1 MNTYYTN
8 VELIGNF
15 ILERYLVDGVEH
27 RRKVPFEP
35 SLFHH
40 SQEPSAYKD
49 IYNRSV
55 REKFFD
61 SISDARK
68 WKKDMQDFGKEV
80 MGMDDFI
87 LQYLYKQYT
96 PEINFDISEID
107 IANVDI
113 EVVSKDGFPEPSI
126 CKWEI
131 DAITH
136 YSSKQKK
143 YFVFSTRMWSK
154 SKSILPQHILDNL
167 EYNWYASEKEMMI
180 GYINFWR
187 QNTPNILTG
196 WNIER
201 FDLPYIVNRIRKLWG
216 DKAPDKLSP
225 WGKIEEKTVYDMG
238 GREETVYKIVGVN
251 LIDYLELY
259 KKFTFVTRPSYK
271 LGYIGEVELKDTK
284 LEFDGPLWQLA
295 EQDPQ
300 TYVDYNIKDVDLIVR
315 LDERLNLMLLVLS
328 VSYYARVNYNNVF
341 SPLKTWDGIIHY
353 SLMQNNT
360 VVPENKKHSKE
371 DYGGAFVKDPI
382 MGYHRWLTSFDLTS
396 LYPKLIG
403 QYNISPETLMDYFT
417 PPDLE
422 EFIEK
427 RHTWNNLGY
436 SCTPNGM
443 MYTKT
448 KLGVIPTEIDKVF
461 NQRKF
466 HKNTSFGYNF
476 LHAKAGLVSHGA
488 NSGSSERVDMSELV
502 KVKKD
507 DMEDYLKQFSIEQLT
522 QIINEAP
529 KLEKIHDVQQHA
541 RKVLINSL
549 YGALGNE
556 FFRYYDIRNAEAVT
570 SSGRLSIRWI
580 ERKLN
585 EYFNKLLVTSD
596 VDYVVYIDTDSVYLK
611 LGALVDRVC
620 EMKGI
625 KESDWTKLQW
635 VDFIDKFAKEK
646 VEPFISNSY
655 QELADYMNA
664 YQQNMFMD
672 REAIADT
679 GFWTAKKRYCL
690 NVWDNEGKR
699 LYNDAGDLIPKLKIM
714 GLETQRSSTPP
725 FVAKSL
731 KESIRLIL
739 QTDEQT
745 LQDHVAKVNAEYRS
759 RPYQDISSV
768 TSANNIEKYS
778 DKYYNP
784 LKGCLGHIKGV
795 LAYNRMSVSFKEVDP
810 IRSGEKVQ
818 LLLLKPNNPTRSE
831 IIAYPSGDKI
841 PEEFALDLKN
851 IINYN
856 LMYEKHFLKPLL
868 NICGSINWKHEPSN
882 DLSSIFDI

>member
-1 MNTYYTN
+1 MSTYYTN
-8 VELIGNF
+8 VELIGNN

-40 SQEPSAYKD
+40 CQEETHYKD
-49 IYNRSV
+49 IYGRNV

-61 SISDARK
+61 NISEARR
-68 WKKDMQDFGKEV
+68 WKRDMSEFNKEV
-80 MGMDDFI
+80 MGMDDYI

-96 PEINFDISEID
+96 PEIKFDINEID

-126 CKWEI
+126 CRWEI

-136 YSSKQKK
+136 FSSKLNT
-143 YFVFSTRMWSK
+143 YFVFSTRKWIK
-154 SKSILPQHILDNL
+154 AKSILPKDLIEKIDYQYFDT
-167 EYNWYASEKEMMI
+167 EKEMLI

-196 WNIER
+196 WNVER
-201 FDLPYIVNRIRKLWG
+201 FDLPYIINRIKKLWG
-216 DKAPDKLSP
+216 DRAPDKLSP
-225 WGKIEEKTVYDMG
+225 WGKIEEKTVYNMAG
-238 GREETVYKIVGVN
+238 AEEQVYKIMGVN

-259 KKFTFVTRPSYK
+259 KKFTFVTRPNYK
-271 LGYIGEVELKDTK
+271 LGYIGEIELGDTK
-284 LEFDGPLWQLA
+284 LEFDGPLWKLA
-295 EQDPQ
+295 ENDPQ

-353 SLMQNNT
+353 SLMQQNIII
-360 VVPENKKHSKE
+360 PENKKHSKE

-382 MGYHRWLTSFDLTS
+382 MGLHDWLVSFDLTS

-403 QYNISPETLMDYFT
+403 QYNISPETICDYFT

-427 RHTWNNLGY
+427 RFQWNNLGY

-443 MYTKT
+443 MYTKE

-461 NQRKF
+461 NQRKD
-466 HKNTSFGYNF
+466 HKNKSFGFSFIHEKSKLVLHEEKYGEKELDDIYSLLGSEVEDLSNF
-476 LHAKAGLVSHGA
+476 SKRALEA
-488 NSGSSERVDMSELV
+488 
-502 KVKKD
+502 
-507 DMEDYLKQFSIEQLT
+507 
-522 QIINEAP
+522 IIPLSA
-529 KLEKIHDVQQHA
+529 KLEKIHDVQQAA

-570 SSGRLSIRWI
+570 SAGRLSIRWI

-585 EYFNKLLVTSD
+585 EYFNQILKTTN
-596 VDYVVYIDTDSVYLK
+596 VDYVVYIDTDSVYLR
-611 LGALVDRVC
+611 LGSLVQYIC
-620 EMKGI
+620 KAKNMK
-625 KESDWTKLQW
+625 ETDWTKVQW
-635 VDFIDKFAKEK
+635 VDFLDKFAKEK
-646 VEPFISNSY
+646 VEPYITNSY

-672 REAIADT
+672 REAIADK

-699 LYNDAGDLIPKLKIM
+699 VYDNDGKLKSKLKIM
-714 GLETQRSSTPP
+714 GIETQRSSTPS
-725 FVAKSL
+725 FVSKSL

-739 QTDEQT
+739 QADEQT
-745 LQDHVAKVNAEYRS
+745 FQDHVSKVSQEYRS

-778 DKYYNP
+778 DKNYNP

-795 LAYNRMSVSFKEVDP
+795 LAYNRMSMSFNEVDP

-831 IIAYPSGDKI
+831 IIAYPSGGKI

-851 IINYN
+851 IVNYN

-868 NICGSINWKHEPSN
+868 SICGSVNWKHEPSN

>member
-1 MNTYYTN
+1 MNQIYTN
-8 VELIGNF
+8 VELLGNT

-35 SLFHH
+35 SLFFHCPEE
-40 SQEPSAYKD
+40 SPYKD
-49 IYNRSV
+49 IYNRNV

-61 SISDARK
+61 SISDARR
-68 WKKDMQDFGKEV
+68 WKKDMQEFGKEV

-87 LQYLYKQYT
+87 LQYIYKEYT
-96 PEINFDISEID
+96 LNIDFDINQID

-113 EVVSKDGFPEPSI
+113 EVVSKDGFPYPNI

-136 YSSKQKK
+136 YSSKQKR
-143 YFVFSTRMWSK
+143 YFVFSTRTWEK
-154 SKSILPQHILDNL
+154 SKSILPERILNNL
-167 EYNWYASEKEMMI
+167 EYHYFDSEKDMMLN
-180 GYINFWR
+180 YISFWR
-187 QNTPNILTG
+187 ENTPNILTG
-196 WNIER
+196 WNVER
-201 FDLPYIVNRIRKLWG
+201 FDLPYIINRIKKIFGEKVAER
-216 DKAPDKLSP
+216 LSP
-225 WGKIEEKTVYDMG
+225 WGKIEEKTVYNMAG
-238 GREETVYKIVGVN
+238 TEEQVYKILGVN

-259 KKFTFVTRPSYK
+259 KKFTFKTRPNYK
-271 LGYIGEVELKDTK
+271 LGYIGEVELNDTK
-284 LEFDGPLWQLA
+284 LEYDGPLWKLA
-295 EQDPQ
+295 EDDPQ

-353 SLMQNNT
+353 SLMQNNV

-382 MGYHRWLTSFDLTS
+382 MGLHKWLMSFDLTS

-403 QYNISPETLMDYFT
+403 QYNISPETICDYFT
-417 PPDLE
+417 PPDE
-422 EFIEK
+422 QEFIQK
-427 RHTWNNLGY
+427 IFQWNNLGY

-443 MYTKT
+443 MYTKA

-461 NQRKF
+461 NQRKD
-466 HKNTSFGYNF
+466 HKNKSFGF
-476 LHAKAGLVSHGA
+476 SKMHEKGKLALHENKNGTETTTDLYSLIGLEVDQLCSL
-488 NSGSSERVDMSELV
+488 SRDTLLYVIDESE
-502 KVKKD
+502 
-507 DMEDYLKQFSIEQLT
+507 
-522 QIINEAP
+522 
-529 KLEKIHDVQQHA
+529 KLAKIHDVQQQA

-570 SSGRLSIRWI
+570 SAGRLSIQWI

-585 EYFNKLLVTSD
+585 EYFNKLLKTSD
-596 VDYVVYIDTDSVYLK
+596 VDYVVYIDTDSVYLRV
-611 LGALVDRVC
+611 GELVNQICTAKKID
-620 EMKGI
+620 EDSM
-625 KESDWTKLQW
+625 TKQEW
-635 VDFIDKFAKEK
+635 VDFLDKFAKEK
-646 VEPFISNSY
+646 VEPFILQSY
-655 QELADYMNA
+655 EELAEYMNA
-664 YQQNMFMD
+664 YQQSMFMD
-672 REAIADT
+672 REAIADK

-699 LYNDAGDLIPKLKIM
+699 KYNDNGELISTLKIM
-714 GLETQRSSTPP
+714 GIETQRSSTPP
-725 FVAKSL
+725 FVSKAL
-731 KESIRLIL
+731 KESIRIIL
-739 QTDEQT
+739 QSNEDAFQEHVSRVDE
-745 LQDHVAKVNAEYRS
+745 DYRN

-768 TSANNIEKYS
+768 TSANNIEKYC
-778 DKYYNP
+778 DKDYNP

-795 LAYNRMSVSFKEVDP
+795 LAYNRMSKSFSDVDP

-831 IIAYPSGDKI
+831 VFAYPSGGKI
-841 PEEFALDLKN
+841 PDEFALDLKN
-851 IINYN
+851 IINYS

-868 NICGSINWKHEPSN
+868 KISGSINWKHEPSN

>member
-1 MNTYYTN
+1 MSQYYTN
-8 VELIGNF
+8 VELYGNN

-40 SQEPSAYKD
+40 CQETSPYKD
-49 IYNRSV
+49 IYNRNV

-61 SISDARK
+61 SISDARN
-68 WKKDMQDFGKEV
+68 WKKDMAEFGKEV

-87 LQYLYKQYT
+87 LQYIYKQYT
-96 PEINFDISEID
+96 SEINFELSEID

-113 EVVSKDGFPEPSI
+113 EVISKDGFPEPAI

-136 YSSKQKK
+136 FSSKQKK
-143 YFVFSTRMWSK
+143 YFVFSTRKWSK
-154 SKSILPQHILDNL
+154 AKSILEPRILDNL
-167 EYNWYASEKEMMI
+167 EYNYFETEKEMLVS
-180 GYINFWR
+180 YVNFW
-187 QNTPNILTG
+187 QKNTPNILTG
-196 WNIER
+196 WNVER
-201 FDLPYIVNRIRKLWG
+201 FDLPYIINRLKRIWG
-216 DKAPDKLSP
+216 EKTPEKLSP
-225 WGKIEEKTVYDMG
+225 WGKIEEKTVYNMAG
-238 GREETVYKIVGVN
+238 AEEQVYKIVGVN

-259 KKFTFVTRPSYK
+259 KKFTFTTRPSYK
-271 LGYIGEVELKDTK
+271 LGYIGEVELGDTK

-300 TYVDYNIKDVDLIVR
+300 TYVDYNIKDVDLVVR
-315 LDERLNLMLLVLS
+315 LDERLSLMLLVLS

-353 SLMQNNT
+353 SLMQKN
-360 VVPENKKHSKE
+360 VIIPENKKHSKE
-371 DYGGAFVKDPI
+371 DYGGAFVKSPI
-382 MGYHRWLTSFDLTS
+382 MGRHRWLVSFDLTS

-417 PPDLE
+417 PPDE
-422 EFIEK
+422 SEFINK
-427 RHTWNNLGY
+427 TFSWNNLGY

-443 MYTKT
+443 MYTKE

-466 HKNTSFGYNF
+466 HKNTSFNFNF
-476 LHAKAGLVSHGA
+476 LAEKLKLTLIENQFGNETIDFDEATSLFGKEVTVSHL
-488 NSGSSERVDMSELV
+488 SKEVMESLIPFSEKM
-502 KVKKD
+502 
-507 DMEDYLKQFSIEQLT
+507 
-522 QIINEAP
+522 
-529 KLEKIHDVQQHA
+529 EKIHDVQQQA

-570 SSGRLSIRWI
+570 SAGRLSIQWI

-585 EYFNKLLVTSD
+585 EYFNKIIGSED
-596 VDYVVYIDTDSVYLK
+596 FDYVVYIDTDSVYLN
-611 LGALVDRVC
+611 LGSLVDKVC

-625 KESDWTKLQW
+625 KEAEWEKDQW
-635 VDFIDKFAKEK
+635 VDFLDKFAKEK
-646 VEPFISNSY
+646 VEPYIGKCY
-655 QELADYMNA
+655 EELAEYMNA

-672 REAIADT
+672 REAIADV

-699 LYNDAGDLIPKLKIM
+699 IHDADGKLIPKLKIM
-714 GLETQRSSTPP
+714 GIETQRSSTPP

-739 QTDEQT
+739 QSDEQT
-745 LQDHVAKVNAEYRS
+745 LQNHVAKVNAEYRS

-778 DKYYNP
+778 DKYFNP

-795 LAYNRMSVSFKEVDP
+795 LAYNRMSVSFNEVDP

-831 IIAYPSGDKI
+831 IIAYPSGGKI
-841 PEEFALDLKN
+841 PDEYALDLKN

-868 NICGSINWKHEPSN
+868 NICGSVNWKHEPSN

>member
-1 MNTYYTN
+1 MKQYYTN
-8 VELIGNF
+8 VELIGNN

-35 SLFHH
+35 SLFFHC
-40 SQEPSAYKD
+40 QETSPYKD
-49 IYNRSV
+49 IYNRNV

-61 SISDARK
+61 NISDARK
-68 WKKDMQDFGKEV
+68 WKKDMSEFGKEV

-87 LQYLYKQYT
+87 LQYIYKQYT
-96 PEINFDISEID
+96 PDIDFDINDID

-113 EVVSKDGFPEPSI
+113 EVISKDGFPEPSI
-126 CKWEI
+126 CRWEI

-136 YSSKQKK
+136 YSSKQKR
-143 YFVFSTRMWSK
+143 FFTFSTRKWSK
-154 SKSILPQHILDNL
+154 SKSILDARILDNL
-167 EYNWYASEKEMMI
+167 DYYYFATEKEMLI
-180 GYINFWR
+180 AYVNFWR
-187 QNTPNILTG
+187 ENTPNVLTG
-196 WNIER
+196 WNVER
-201 FDLPYIVNRIRKLWG
+201 FDLPYIINRLKKIWG
-216 DKAPDKLSP
+216 DKTPEKLSP
-225 WGKIEEKTVYDMG
+225 WGKIEEKVVYNMAG
-238 GREETVYKIVGVN
+238 AEEQVYKIVGVN

-271 LGYIGEVELKDTK
+271 LGYIGEVELNDTK

-300 TYVDYNIKDVDLIVR
+300 TYVDYNIKDVDLVVR
-315 LDERLNLMLLVLS
+315 LDDRLSLFLLVLS

-353 SLMQNNT
+353 SLMQNN
-360 VVPENKKHSKE
+360 VIIPENKKHSKE

-422 EFIEK
+422 SFINKEFS
-427 RHTWNNLGY
+427 WDNLGY

-443 MYTKT
+443 MYTKE

-461 NQRKF
+461 RQRKF
-466 HKNTSFGYNF
+466 HKNTSFAYNF
-476 LHAKAGLVSHGA
+476 LFEKSKLVSHEVTLKNA
-488 NSGSSERVDMSELV
+488 EPIDIQDYVTIP
-502 KVKKD
+502 KD
-507 DMEDYLKQFSIEQLT
+507 EMESRLKMLSVEQLKQ
-522 QIINEAP
+522 IIDAAP
-529 KLEKIHDVQQHA
+529 RLEKIHDVQQQA

-570 SSGRLSIRWI
+570 SGGRLSIRWI

-585 EYFNKLLVTSD
+585 EYFNKMLGTNNA
-596 VDYVVYIDTDSVYLK
+596 DYVVYIDTDSVYLNLEK
-611 LGALVDRVC
+611 LVEKVC
-620 EMKGI
+620 EMKSI
-625 KESDWTKLQW
+625 KESDWTKVQW
-635 VDFIDKFAKEK
+635 VDFIDKFAREK
-646 VEPFISNSY
+646 VEPYIGRSY
-655 QELADYMNA
+655 EELAEYMNA

-699 LYNDAGDLIPKLKIM
+699 LYNDKGELVPKLKIM
-714 GLETQRSSTPP
+714 GIETQRSSTPP
-725 FVAKSL
+725 FVSKSL

-739 QTDEQT
+739 QADEQT
-745 LQDHVAKVNAEYRS
+745 LQDHVAKVSAEYRS

-778 DKYYNP
+778 DKHYNP

-795 LAYNRMSVSFKEVDP
+795 LAYNRMSVAFNEVDP

-818 LLLLKPNNPTRSE
+818 LLLLKPNNPTRAE
-831 IIAYPSGDKI
+831 IIAYPSGGKI
-841 PEEFALDLKN
+841 PDEFALDLKN

-868 NICGSINWKHEPSN
+868 SICGSINWKHEPSN

>member
-1 MNTYYTN
+1 MSQYYTN
-8 VELIGNF
+8 VELYGNN

-40 SQEPSAYKD
+40 CQETSPYKD
-49 IYNRSV
+49 IYNRNV

-68 WKKDMQDFGKEV
+68 WKKDMAEFGKEV

-87 LQYLYKQYT
+87 LQYIYKQYT
-96 PEINFDISEID
+96 SEINFELNEID

-113 EVVSKDGFPEPSI
+113 EVISKDGFPEPAI

-136 YSSKQKK
+136 FSSKQKK
-143 YFVFSTRMWSK
+143 YFVFSTRKWSK
-154 SKSILPQHILDNL
+154 AKSILEPRILENL
-167 EYNWYASEKEMMI
+167 EYNYFETEKEMLVS
-180 GYINFWR
+180 YVNFW
-187 QNTPNILTG
+187 QKNTPNILTG
-196 WNIER
+196 WNVER
-201 FDLPYIVNRIRKLWG
+201 FDLPYIINRLKRIWG
-216 DKAPDKLSP
+216 EKTPEKLSP
-225 WGKIEEKTVYDMG
+225 WGKIEEKIVYNMAG
-238 GREETVYKIVGVN
+238 AEEQVYKIVGVN

-259 KKFTFVTRPSYK
+259 KKFTFTTRPSYK
-271 LGYIGEVELKDTK
+271 LGYIGEVELSDTK

-300 TYVDYNIKDVDLIVR
+300 TYVDYNIKDVDLVVR
-315 LDERLNLMLLVLS
+315 LDDRLSLMLLVLS

-353 SLMQNNT
+353 SLMQKN
-360 VVPENKKHSKE
+360 VIIPENKKHSKE
-371 DYGGAFVKDPI
+371 DYGGAFVKSPI
-382 MGYHRWLTSFDLTS
+382 MGRHRWLVSFDLTS

-417 PPDLE
+417 PPDE
-422 EFIEK
+422 SEFINK
-427 RHTWNNLGY
+427 TFSWNNLGY

-443 MYTKT
+443 MYTKE

-466 HKNTSFGYNF
+466 HKNTSFNFNF
-476 LHAKAGLVSHGA
+476 LAEKLKLTLIENQFGNETIDFDEATSLFGKEVTVSHL
-488 NSGSSERVDMSELV
+488 SKEVMESLIPFSEKM
-502 KVKKD
+502 
-507 DMEDYLKQFSIEQLT
+507 
-522 QIINEAP
+522 
-529 KLEKIHDVQQHA
+529 EKIHDVQQQA

-570 SSGRLSIRWI
+570 SAGRLSIQWI

-585 EYFNKLLVTSD
+585 EYFNKVIGSED
-596 VDYVVYIDTDSVYLK
+596 FDYVVYIDTDSVYLN
-611 LGALVDRVC
+611 LGSLVDKVC

-625 KESDWTKLQW
+625 KEAEWEKDQW
-635 VDFIDKFAKEK
+635 VDFLDKFAKEK
-646 VEPFISNSY
+646 VEPYIGKCY
-655 QELADYMNA
+655 EELAEYMNA

-672 REAIADT
+672 REAIADV

-699 LYNDAGDLIPKLKIM
+699 IHDADGKLIPKLKIM
-714 GLETQRSSTPP
+714 GIETQRSSTPP

-739 QTDEQT
+739 QSDEQT
-745 LQDHVAKVNAEYRS
+745 LQNHVVKVNAEYRS

-778 DKYYNP
+778 DKYFNP

-795 LAYNRMSVSFKEVDP
+795 LAYNRMSVSFNEVDP

-831 IIAYPSGDKI
+831 IIAYPSGGKI
-841 PEEFALDLKN
+841 PDEYALDLKN

-868 NICGSINWKHEPSN
+868 NICGSVNWKHEPSN

>member
-1 MNTYYTN
+1 MSQYYTN
-8 VELIGNF
+8 VELIGNY

-35 SLFHH
+35 SLFYHA
-40 SQEPSAYKD
+40 QEQSAYKD
-49 IYNRSV
+49 IYNRTV

-61 SISDARK
+61 SISDARR

-96 PEINFDISEID
+96 PEIEFDINDID
-107 IANVDI
+107 IAYVDI
-113 EVVSKDGFPEPSI
+113 EVVSKDGFPEPAI

-136 YSSKQKK
+136 YSTKQKTF
-143 YFVFSTRMWSK
+143 FVFATRKWSK
-154 SKSILPQHILDNL
+154 SKSELPDRILDNTD
-167 EYNWYASEKEMMI
+167 YQYFDTEKEMMI
-180 GYINFWR
+180 AYLNFWR
-187 QNTPNILTG
+187 MNTPNILTG

-201 FDLPYIVNRIRKLWG
+201 FDLPYIVNRLKKIWG
-216 DKAPDKLSP
+216 DKSPEKLSP

-259 KKFTFVTRPSYK
+259 KKFTFTTRPSYK
-271 LGYIGEVELKDTK
+271 LGYIGEVELGDSK

-300 TYVDYNIKDVDLIVR
+300 KYVDYNIKDVDLLVR
-315 LDERLNLMLLVLS
+315 LDERLSLFLLVLS

-341 SPLKTWDGIIHY
+341 SPLKTWDGIINY
-353 SLMQNNT
+353 SLMQQN
-360 VVPENKKHSKE
+360 VVIPENKKHSKE
-371 DYGGAFVKDPI
+371 DYGGAYVKSPL
-382 MGYHRWLTSFDLTS
+382 MGYHRWLVSFDLTS
-396 LYPKLIG
+396 LYPMLIM
-403 QYNISPETLMDYFT
+403 QYNISPETLSDYFT
-417 PPDLE
+417 PGEIE

-427 RHTWNNLGY
+427 TFFWDNHGY

-443 MYTKT
+443 MYLKT
-448 KLGVIPTEIDKVF
+448 KRGVIPTEIEKVF
-461 NQRKF
+461 KQRKH
-466 HKNTSFGYNF
+466 HKNTSFSFNF
-476 LHAKAGLVSHGA
+476 LNSNAQLALNEAKDGTDEVGDLYSYIGLDADTLKDKMKEFTKQQLEIIMTKAG
-488 NSGSSERVDMSELV
+488 
-502 KVKKD
+502 
-507 DMEDYLKQFSIEQLT
+507 
-522 QIINEAP
+522 
-529 KLEKIHDVQQHA
+529 KLEKIHDVQQQA

-570 SSGRLSIRWI
+570 SAGRLSIRWI

-585 EYFNKLLVTSD
+585 EYFNAMCKTENR
-596 VDYVVYIDTDSVYLK
+596 DYVAYIDTDSVYL
-611 LGALVDRVC
+611 ALEPVVDMVC
-620 EMKGI
+620 DIKSI
-625 KESDWTKLQW
+625 KESDWTKNQW
-635 VDFIDKFAKEK
+635 VDFFDKFAKEK
-646 VEPFISNSY
+646 VEPYILKSY
-655 QELADYMNA
+655 DELAEYMNA
-664 YQQNMFMD
+664 YEQKMFMD

-699 LYNDAGDLIPKLKIM
+699 QYDSDNNLIPKLKIM
-714 GLETQRSSTPP
+714 GIETQRSSTPP
-725 FVAKSL
+725 FVTKSL

-745 LQDHVAKVNAEYRS
+745 LQDYVAKVAAEYRS
-759 RPYQDISSV
+759 RPYQDIASV
-768 TSANNIEKYS
+768 TSANNIQKYCDS
-778 DKYYNP
+778 QWNP

-795 LAYNRMSVSFKEVDP
+795 LAYNRLSEKFTDVDP

-818 LLLLKPNNPTRSE
+818 LMLLKPNNPTRSE
-831 IIAYPSGDKI
+831 VFAFPSGGKI
-841 PEEFALDLKN
+841 PDEFNLDLKS
-851 IINYN
+851 IVNYD
-856 LMYEKHFLKPLL
+856 LMYTKHFLNPLL
-868 NICGSINWKHEPSN
+868 SICGSINWKHEPSI
-882 DLSSIFDI
+882 DLTSIFDI

>member
-1 MNTYYTN
+1 MNQYYTN
-8 VELIGNF
+8 VELIGNY

-40 SQEPSAYKD
+40 CQETSPYKD
-49 IYNRSV
+49 IYNRNV

-68 WKKDMQDFGKEV
+68 WKKDMSEFGKEV

-87 LQYLYKQYT
+87 LQYLYKNYT
-96 PEINFDISEID
+96 SEIKFDIGEID

-126 CKWEI
+126 CRWEI

-136 YSSKQKK
+136 FSSLRNT
-143 YFVFSTRMWSK
+143 YFVFSTRKWCK
-154 SKSILPQHILDNL
+154 AKSILPESILDRVDYQYF
-167 EYNWYASEKEMMI
+167 ETEKEMMI
-180 GYINFWR
+180 AYINFWR

-196 WNIER
+196 WNVER
-201 FDLPYIVNRIRKLWG
+201 FDLPYIINRIKKLWG
-216 DKAPDKLSP
+216 DKAPEKLSP
-225 WGKIEEKTVYDMG
+225 WGKIEEKTVYSMSG
-238 GREETVYKIVGVN
+238 AEEQVYKIVGVN

-259 KKFTFVTRPSYK
+259 KKFTFTTRPSYK
-271 LGYIGEVELKDTK
+271 LGYIGEVELGDTK

-300 TYVDYNIKDVDLIVR
+300 TYVDYNIKDVDLVVR
-315 LDERLNLMLLVLS
+315 LDDRLNLFLLVLS

-353 SLMQNNT
+353 SLMQQNKII
-360 VVPENKKHSKE
+360 PENKKHSKE

-382 MGYHRWLTSFDLTS
+382 MGYHRWLVSFDLTS
-396 LYPKLIG
+396 LYPMLLM
-403 QYNISPETLMDYFT
+403 QYNISPETLSDYFT
-417 PPDLE
+417 PGDLE

-427 RHTWNNLGY
+427 TFDWNRMDY

-443 MYTKT
+443 MYLKT
-448 KLGVIPTEIDKVF
+448 KRGVIPTEIEKVF
-461 NQRKF
+461 KQRKD
-466 HKNTSFGYNF
+466 HKNTSFKFNF
-476 LHAKAGLVSHGA
+476 MHEKAKLALHENA
-488 NSGSSERVDMSELV
+488 NGTETI
-502 KVKKD
+502 
-507 DMEDYLKQFSIEQLT
+507 EDIYSLLGKEVEDLKLLSKETLESIIPLS
-522 QIINEAP
+522 A
-529 KLEKIHDVQQHA
+529 KLEKIHDVQQQA

-585 EYFNKLLVTSD
+585 EYFNKIIGTTA
-596 VDYVVYIDTDSVYLK
+596 VDYVVYIDTDSVYLR
-611 LGALVDRVC
+611 LGDLVDKVC
-620 EMKGI
+620 EMKKM

-635 VDFIDKFAKEK
+635 VDFLDKFAKDK
-646 VEPFISNSY
+646 VEPYILKSY
-655 QELADYMNA
+655 EELAEYMNA
-664 YQQNMFMD
+664 YEQKMFMD

-699 LYNDAGDLIPKLKIM
+699 IYDDEGKLKSKLKIM
-714 GLETQRSSTPP
+714 GIETQRSSTPP
-725 FVAKSL
+725 FVSKSL

-745 LQDHVAKVNAEYRS
+745 LQEHVAKVSAEYRS

-795 LAYNRMSVSFKEVDP
+795 LAYNRMSVSFNEVDP

-831 IIAYPSGDKI
+831 ILAYPSGGKI
-841 PEEFALDLKN
+841 PDEFALDLRN